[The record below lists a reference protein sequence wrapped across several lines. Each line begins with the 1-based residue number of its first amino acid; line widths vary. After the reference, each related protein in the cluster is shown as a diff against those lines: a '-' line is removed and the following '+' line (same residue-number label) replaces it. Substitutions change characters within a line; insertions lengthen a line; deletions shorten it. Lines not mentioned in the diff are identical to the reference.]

1 MIEPEPKSEMP
12 VKTMQPDDG
21 EKYIRENVE
30 VTRQK
35 VSVAMARMLAN
46 FREETLTMVEDLVQA
61 MDAVMPNPVVRHQSI
76 DPMPELKKTADA
88 MSWHFAGWMAGG
100 PRQDQRLQLTG

>member
-21 EKYIRENVE
+21 EKYIRENVT
-30 VTRQK
+30 VTRQR
-35 VSVAMARMLAN
+35 VSVAKAHMLAN
-46 FREETLTMVEDLVQA
+46 FKEDTKAMVDHLLQT
-61 MDAVMPNPVVRHQSI
+61 MDAVMPNPVVMHQNV
-76 DPMPELKKTADA
+76 DPMPALKKMVNA